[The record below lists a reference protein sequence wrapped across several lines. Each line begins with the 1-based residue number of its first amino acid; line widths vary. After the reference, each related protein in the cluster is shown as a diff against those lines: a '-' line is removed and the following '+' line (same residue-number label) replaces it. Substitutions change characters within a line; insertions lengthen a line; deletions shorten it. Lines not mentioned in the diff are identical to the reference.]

1 LGSSHID
8 SAGSQIGHADL
19 LPRSGF
25 LAQTELPPFSLRVM
39 RFVVIRE
46 QGQAWDRLRAMREQD
61 YWPEH
66 VVFVNRIVDEGRM
79 LLGGPLGEVDQHGKS
94 ADPTEPVGTDGTYRT
109 LIVVEADNERELMEL
124 VNDDPWSKH
133 RVLETR
139 AIYRWEMLVGEIA
152 SA

>member
-1 LGSSHID
+1 
-8 SAGSQIGHADL
+8 
-19 LPRSGF
+19 
-25 LAQTELPPFSLRVM
+25 M

-46 QGQAWDRLRAMREQD
+46 QGPEWDRSRAMREQD

-79 LLGGPLGEVDQHGKS
+79 LLGGPLGEVDPRGVCI
-94 ADPTEPVGTDGTYRT
+94 DPTEPVGPDRTYRT
-109 LIVVEADNERELMEL
+109 MIVLEADSESELTEL
-124 VNDDPWSKH
+124 VDADPWSEH

-139 AIYRWEMLVGEIA
+139 AIYRWEMLVGEIV